1 MCSQCY
7 KEALG
12 VAEVAIIILAKLIR
26 LTQQIVQRLA
36 GSLLASHEV
45 GSLDADQSGMAVN
58 LQPFAFNGRPWQR
71 PG

>member
-36 GSLLASHEV
+36 GSVLASHEAC
-45 GSLDADQSGMAVN
+45 SLDADQSGMATT
-58 LQPFAFNGRPWQR
+58 LRTFAFNDRPWQR